1 MRSALGP
8 EAVRTLPAVA
18 SAAVVVVISSLFR

>member
-8 EAVRTLPAVA
+8 EAVRTL
-18 SAAVVVVISSLFR
+18 SAIVSAVVVVIASLFR